1 MFKGIKVNSVS
12 AREFFFFLLLTTI
25 VATLIKFSKTYS
37 TQYEVALKI
46 TNVPLDRTIQTIT
59 PQQIKVKAEGSGF
72 SLFTNALDAPEVA
85 IPYEQLQRVSNKNFI
100 FDTNENQ
107 QAIKS
112 VINGE
117 LSIISISPSQV
128 TIVVDSVASKKIP
141 VISKA
146 VLSYKTGFG
155 GKDKV
160 SITPDSITIV
170 GPSLQLNSVESIV
183 TETKEIVNINS
194 DVSSNIGLSLSTLP
208 KGLRAS
214 HKEITLRQN
223 IARFTEGKITVP
235 ITVLND
241 AEKRVK
247 ILPKTAEIIYLVELE
262 NFDKIIPS
270 DFFVTCD
277 YETATKADAYLTL
290 SIAREPKGVK
300 SARLINK
307 QVKFIIVN

>member
-1 MFKGIKVNSVS
+1 MFKGIKINSIS

-37 TQYEVALKI
+37 TQYEVTLKI
-46 TNVPLDRTIQTIT
+46 TEVPLDRTIQAIT

-72 SLFTNALDAPEVA
+72 SLFSNALDAPEVS
-85 IPYEQLQRVSNKNFI
+85 IPYDQLQRVSNKNFT
-100 FDTNENQ
+100 FNTNENQ

-117 LSIISISPSQV
+117 LAIISISPSQV
-128 TIVVDSVASKKIP
+128 SIVIDSVASKKVP
-141 VISKA
+141 VVSKV

-155 GKDKV
+155 GRDKMTIV
-160 SITPDSITIV
+160 PDSITLV
-170 GPSLQLNSVESIV
+170 GPTSQLSKVESID
-183 TETKEIVNINS
+183 TEAKEITNINS
-194 DVSSNIGLSLSTLP
+194 DVSSVVGLSTATLP
-208 KGLRAS
+208 KELRVS
-214 HKEITLRQN
+214 SKEITIKQD
-223 IARFTEGKITVP
+223 IAKFTEGKITVP

-241 AEKRVK
+241 IDKRVK
-247 ILPKTAEIIYLVELE
+247 ILPKTAEVIYLVELE

-277 YETATKADAYLTL
+277 YETASRADAYLTL
-290 SIAREPKGVK
+290 SIAREPRGVK

-307 QVKFIIVN
+307 QVKFIVVN

>member
-1 MFKGIKVNSVS
+1 MAKGIKINSVS

-46 TNVPLDRTIQTIT
+46 TEVPLDRTIQTIT
-59 PQQIKVKAEGSGF
+59 PKQIKVKAEGSGF
-72 SLFTNALDAPEVA
+72 SLFSNALDAPEVA
-85 IPYEQLQRVSNKNFI
+85 IPYEQLQRVSNKNFK

-107 QAIKS
+107 QAIKN

-117 LSIISISPSQV
+117 LAIISISPSQV
-128 TIVVDSVASKKIP
+128 NIVIDSVASKKVP
-141 VISKA
+141 VVSKV

-155 GKDKV
+155 GRDKV
-160 SITPDSITIV
+160 TIVPDSVTVV
-170 GPSLQLNSVESIV
+170 GPTSQLSKVSSIH
-183 TETKEIVNINS
+183 TEAKEITNINS
-194 DVSSNIGLSLSTLP
+194 DVSSTIGLSITGLP
-208 KGLRAS
+208 KELRVS
-214 HKEITLRQN
+214 SKDVTLNQD
-223 IARFTEGKITVP
+223 IAKFTEGKITVP

-241 AEKRVK
+241 IEKRVK

-262 NFDKIIPS
+262 NFDKITPS

-277 YETATKADAYLTL
+277 YATASNADAYLTL
-290 SIAREPKGVK
+290 NIAREPKGVK

-307 QVKFIIVN
+307 QVKFIVVN